1 MKPIKAA
8 KAAAEVAA
16 EDRRVTEV
24 VHNMLEDI
32 GKRVLPV
39 QAAGCY
45 VPGGRYA
52 HAASTCTSS

>member
-8 KAAAEVAA
+8 KVAA
-16 EDRRVTEV
+16 EDRRAIEV